1 MKGYLLIH
9 LIHAYSSEKY
19 YVACWIDLRCPECEF
34 DTMEETAKRSHEKNL
49 CDKKNGLGSSQESR
63 QGNPQRSLQRSPKAS
78 PVKSHQMLQ

>member
-1 MKGYLLIH
+1 
-9 LIHAYSSEKY
+9 
-19 YVACWIDLRCPECEF
+19 
-34 DTMEETAKRSHEKNL
+34 MEETAKRSHEKNL